1 MRMRWNNTTHWL
13 VIRDWRLAIALPALV
28 LCGSYGPAKAGH
40 YVQRPA
46 QQYTFDEVASGL
58 KHPDPATRLRA
69 IEILRDADYAE
80 AAAPIAGV
88 LGDSDDRVQL
98 AALDAE
104 RALFTSRP
112 VSRRRKIGFV
122 VEVRSI
128 AGGDAAAEGQ
138 LALKVRRIPP
148 EVLTGLAVALRDNNP
163 RVRGGA
169 IELAALLAPHK
180 CRTSTEGSAEL
191 CGRVGDAL
199 VHNINAREPL
209 LRRAAMQTLGV
220 VRYANAAQAL
230 SDQLSFYQTGPDAL
244 AALEGLAGI
253 GSPASTTIFQR
264 LLTSS
269 NADMRRLAVEGL
281 ARAGAREALTELQR
295 IAQTERTNGVLLAL
309 HYANLKLGEPSGHLP
324 ALVTALRT
332 PAQRSLG
339 LKYLLD
345 LADSMAPAIA
355 ESLRDESA
363 DVRRLVADVIG
374 FSRESSVLAALEALR
389 SDTDPDV
396 AAAAQQAIQ
405 RINLDRGTGA
415 ASAR

>member
-1 MRMRWNNTTHWL
+1 
-13 VIRDWRLAIALPALV
+13 
-28 LCGSYGPAKAGH
+28 
-40 YVQRPA
+40 
-46 QQYTFDEVASGL
+46 
-58 KHPDPATRLRA
+58 
-69 IEILRDADYAE
+69 
-80 AAAPIAGV
+80 
-88 LGDSDDRVQL
+88 
-98 AALDAE
+98 
-104 RALFTSRP
+104 
-112 VSRRRKIGFV
+112 
-122 VEVRSI
+122 
-128 AGGDAAAEGQ
+128 
-138 LALKVRRIPP
+138 
-148 EVLTGLAVALRDNNP
+148 
-163 RVRGGA
+163 
-169 IELAALLAPHK
+169 
-180 CRTSTEGSAEL
+180 
-191 CGRVGDAL
+191 
-199 VHNINAREPL
+199 
-209 LRRAAMQTLGV
+209 MQTLGV